1 MRLFPPPW
9 EGRHPAFPSEED
21 AFPARCSHPSISN
34 VANAGLLGLVP
45 LTIGTVFR
53 LPRLRA
59 FAFEATAYSAVI
71 FSLYAISTSRDKYQY
86 VIRPFLDG
94 QGVEF
99 PSRKFPDRLGKCDR
113 DDAVIMGAIGGLVLA
128 HRSRT
133 PSIYGW
139 KRHLGAAVF
148 GAALGRVTLVLVASV
163 AIQASG
169 NDVGKD
175 LTKEELYRASWEATM
190 SRNMLDQTDLSLRA
204 GGIDVP
210 VVAPSDPA
218 TLLAEN
224 GHDDGKK
231 VLMAQVGERAI
242 ENDLMLGAKELRLL
256 FLKGEMLDLAMTRTP
271 APSYF
276 IRYLMS
282 PLGSDAKEELEKHA
296 STITQ
301 KREQAAF
308 EAEQAW
314 HHLTKKEAEYL
325 EAAKSS
331 ENEASPALRRYL
343 EVLGVI
349 HMTLWSNASRRD
361 WMLTHLQQRKQQLKT
376 HPQEDSH
383 RGTTSAPSAKS
394 TQNAA
399 SAKFFF
405 TKTML
410 DRLSQRNEER
420 RISLQQS
427 KRLLETVL
435 SQLPIKPDRSH
446 SSAGRPV
453 PTREGYQHAITKLEK
468 EINAVEFDTKV
479 VKQLI
484 DDVEL
489 GWK

>member
-1 MRLFPPPW
+1 
-9 EGRHPAFPSEED
+9 
-21 AFPARCSHPSISN
+21 
-34 VANAGLLGLVP
+34 
-45 LTIGTVFR
+45 
-53 LPRLRA
+53 
-59 FAFEATAYSAVI
+59 
-71 FSLYAISTSRDKYQY
+71 
-86 VIRPFLDG
+86 
-94 QGVEF
+94 
-99 PSRKFPDRLGKCDR
+99 
-113 DDAVIMGAIGGLVLA
+113 MGAVGGLVLA

-133 PSIYGW
+133 PSISGW

-148 GAALGRVTLVLVASV
+148 GAALGCVPLTLVTSATL
-163 AIQASG
+163 QASAD
-169 NDVGKD
+169 DVGKD
-175 LTKEELYRASWEATM
+175 ITKKILYRASWEATM
-190 SRNMLDQTDLSLRA
+190 LRNMLDQRDLSLRA

-231 VLMAQVGERAI
+231 VLMAKVGERAI

-256 FLKGEMLDLAMTRTP
+256 LLKGEMLDLAMTRIP

-314 HHLTKKEAEYL
+314 HHLIKKEAEYL
-325 EAAKSS
+325 DATSSS
-331 ENEASPALRRYL
+331 EDDTEPALRRYL

-349 HMTLWSNASRRD
+349 HMGLWSNASRRD
-361 WMLTHLQQRKQQLKT
+361 WLLTHLQQRKQQLKT
-376 HPQEDSH
+376 HPQEGSH
-383 RGTTSAPSAKS
+383 RGTTSALSARPV
-394 TQNAA
+394 QNAA
-399 SAKFFF
+399 STKFFF
-405 TKTML
+405 TNLIL
-410 DRLSQRNEER
+410 DRLSQRAEER
-420 RISLQQS
+420 RTNLLQS

-446 SSAGRPV
+446 SSLGRPV
-453 PTREGYQHAITKLEK
+453 PTRQGYQHAITKLEK
-468 EINAVEFDTKV
+468 KLDAVEFDTKV
-479 VKQLI
+479 IKQLI